1 MLAPANRSPPVNHHH
16 SQPSHRP
23 ESSAHSHMRAPMDPP
38 AKRLRILQSV
48 DVDDTHPDYVQ
59 AKQKAQQRLKG
70 RFESIFTKYENMHE
84 SMSDEI
90 DMNECKIVV
99 DRGHLRR
106 MVRQAHR
113 KETILLD
120 NLGMAAGKES
130 DQEQPESEHEGDD
143 SEDELAPTE
152 PAKSATGRKRKRSE
166 EATVATDVLPL
177 SQEGEAPSAI
187 PSDSS
192 VAPILP
198 NTVPIT
204 PDPAA
209 SLLQLVQFPQTP
221 AGQQAQTSFYA
232 TLAQTINQAVQ
243 QAVAPLFSSVLSTPR
258 SFQNP
263 FALSLNPPTISA
275 VNSDKITPAK
285 DPKWFFPPLSVEPR
299 NSAVAQS
306 SPKAPP
312 EAQPAP
318 SMPATDDL
326 IEANGVHEQGAK
338 EISQDT
344 TISVEAMRRPDERRA
359 SRSSGYT
366 RRSSPRVEV
375 QHKPRRRP
383 KYHFTEEDD
392 IHLSKQKVVLNRSWT
407 EIRASVESWRSWP
420 LNTFRQRWLNHLEGR
435 NLHLKALSI
444 SQAVQRD
451 RQSSGESDAELPS
464 NHLPTPSSLGHTDGS
479 EPIDNVQRLS
489 KDNMPSSST
498 HFDDDELELL
508 SLAGADS
515 DGEQLPAV
523 LDEDEPFFPSADE
536 MILPSVETTDFVD
549 EDALQQGLL
558 DDSPMRDITP
568 VVATG
573 TSIEIKLETELS
585 SPTGKRIRAPRP
597 IAFQALADS
606 ETEDTE
612 VEHGGPASSHKG
624 HASHVCSICGAVYKT
639 AKNLQR
645 HQANPSSAHD
655 KLRPRSNSIDVVGND
670 ELQASESTTPRIKRE
685 FSTPP
690 PISFLFSTP
699 APQSRKRADLP
710 SSGIKSASGISRK
723 EYLKQV
729 KQSWTKK
736 STPGSKGLAK
746 RKSFHTLPRKQIWS
760 GDVSDDELGV

>member
-1 MLAPANRSPPVNHHH
+1 
-16 SQPSHRP
+16 
-23 ESSAHSHMRAPMDPP
+23 MDPP

-48 DVDDTHPDYVQ
+48 DVDETHPDYVQ

-70 RFESIFTKYENMHE
+70 RFESIFTKYESMHE

-113 KETILLD
+113 QETILLD
-120 NLGMAAGKES
+120 NLGLAAGKES
-130 DQEQPESEHEGDD
+130 DVEQLESEHEGED

-152 PAKSATGRKRKRSE
+152 TAKTTAGRKRKRSE
-166 EATVATDVLPL
+166 EATEATDLLP
-177 SQEGEAPSAI
+177 SSNGGEAPSAI

-198 NTVPIT
+198 NAAPVT

-209 SLLQLVQFPQTP
+209 TLLQLVQFPQTP
-221 AGQQAQTSFYA
+221 AGQQAKTSFYA

-263 FALSLNPPTISA
+263 FAPSLDSPMIPV
-275 VNSDKITPAK
+275 VNNDKITPAK
-285 DPKWFFPPLSVEPR
+285 DPKWFFPPLSVGPKG
-299 NSAVAQS
+299 SAVAQS
-306 SPKAPP
+306 SHRAPP
-312 EAQPAP
+312 QAQPAP
-318 SMPATDDL
+318 SLAAADDL
-326 IEANGVHEQGAK
+326 IDANGVEGEKLPHEQDVQ

-344 TISVEAMRRPDERRA
+344 TISVEAMRRPDERRV

-366 RRSSPRVEV
+366 RKSSPRVEV
-375 QHKPRRRP
+375 RHKPRRRQR
-383 KYHFTEEDD
+383 YHFTEEDD
-392 IHLSKQKVVLNRSWT
+392 IHLSHQRVVLDRSWT
-407 EIRASVESWRSWP
+407 EIRASVESWKSWP

-435 NLHLKALSI
+435 DLHLKALSS
-444 SQAVQRD
+444 SQAVQCD

-464 NHLPTPSSLGHTDGS
+464 NHLPTPSSLGHADGS
-479 EPIDNVQRLS
+479 EPLEDVQRLTTN
-489 KDNMPSSST
+489 NMPSSST
-498 HFDDDELELL
+498 HFDDDELDLL

-523 LDEDEPFFPSADE
+523 VNEDEPFFPSVDE
-536 MILPSVETTDFVD
+536 MILPSVEMTDFVD

-558 DDSPMRDITP
+558 DDSPLRDVTP
-568 VVATG
+568 VVAKG
-573 TSIEIKLETELS
+573 TSIEIKIETELS
-585 SPTGKRIRAPRP
+585 SPTNKRIRTPRP
-597 IAFQALADS
+597 MTFQALADS

-612 VEHGGPASSHKG
+612 VEHGGPASSQKG
-624 HASHVCSICGAVYKT
+624 HPSHVCSVCGAVYKT

-645 HQANPSSAHD
+645 HQANPSSSHD
-655 KLRPRSNSIDVVGND
+655 KLRRRSNSIDVVGND

-699 APQSRKRADLP
+699 VPQSRKLADLP
-710 SSGIKSASGISRK
+710 SSGVKSASGLSRK

-746 RKSFHTLPRKQIWS
+746 RKSFHTLPRKQVRAV
-760 GDVSDDELGV
+760 DASDDELGV